1 MLLTLLQLNLQSSAQ
16 YQAYWIAHAAAS
28 WPGVPTGAQIKAGNL
43 SNSSPAS
50 YSGSEPVT
58 DSSTGTRTIDE
69 VTAITGLSANTAYTL
84 AWVVWDS
91 VADTYSNVVVG
102 DVTTDAAGTVISAT
116 LGTAVADGFTAGVNA
131 NTTVSATLGTAVAD
145 GFTAGVNANTTVSAT
160 LGMAAA
166 AGFTATVTN
175 GAGTVISATLGT
187 AVAAGF
193 TAGVNA
199 NTIVT
204 ATLGTAAADGF
215 TAGVNANTIVTAT
228 LGTAAAAGFTA
239 GVNANT
245 IVTATLGTAAAAGF
259 TAGVNANTIVT
270 ATLGTAV
277 ADGFAAAITY
287 AQVVLATP
295 GVATADGLTATITNA
310 PPAAYVANAE
320 LYLDIG
326 SGISMRLGGPRMP
339 FWTTAARPVAPLN
352 GIYGLNKDTNTI
364 EVWNGSSWV

>member
-91 VADTYSNVVVG
+91 VADTYSNAVVG
-102 DVTTDAAGTVISAT
+102 DVTTDAAGTTVNAV

-131 NTTVSATLGTAVAD
+131 NTTVSATLGTAVAA
-145 GFTAGVNANTTVSAT
+145 GFTAGVNANTTVS
-160 LGMAAA
+160 
-166 AGFTATVTN
+166 
-175 GAGTVISATLGT
+175 
-187 AVAAGF
+187 
-193 TAGVNA
+193 
-199 NTIVT
+199 
-204 ATLGTAAADGF
+204 
-215 TAGVNANTIVTAT
+215 AT

-245 IVTATLGTAAAAGF
+245 TVSATLGTAAAAGF

-295 GVATADGLTATITNA
+295 GVATADGFTATITNA

-364 EVWNGSSWV
+364 EVWNGSAWV

>member
-58 DSSTGTRTIDE
+58 NSSTGTRTIDE
-69 VTAITGLSANTAYTL
+69 VTSITGLSASTAYTL

-102 DVTTDAAGTVISAT
+102 DVMTDAAGT
-116 LGTAVADGFTAGVNA
+116 
-131 NTTVSATLGTAVAD
+131 TV
-145 GFTAGVNANTTVSAT
+145 
-160 LGMAAA
+160 
-166 AGFTATVTN
+166 
-175 GAGTVISATLGT
+175 SATLGT

-199 NTIVT
+199 NTTVS
-204 ATLGTAAADGF
+204 
-215 TAGVNANTIVTAT
+215 AT

-245 IVTATLGTAAAAGF
+245 TVSATLGTAAAAGF

-295 GVATADGLTATITNA
+295 GVATADGFTATITNA

-364 EVWNGSSWV
+364 EVWNGSAWV

>member
-69 VTAITGLSANTAYTL
+69 ATAITGLSASTAYTL

-102 DVTTDAAGTVISAT
+102 DVTTDAAGTTVNAVLGTAVADGFTAGVNANTIVTAT
-116 LGTAVADGFTAGVNA
+116 LGTAVAAGFTAGVNA
-131 NTTVSATLGTAVAD
+131 NTTVSATLGTAVAA

-160 LGMAAA
+160 LGTAAA

-187 AVAAGF
+187 AVA
-193 TAGVNA
+193 
-199 NTIVT
+199 
-204 ATLGTAAADGF
+204 DGF
-215 TAGVNANTIVTAT
+215 TAGVNANTTVS
-228 LGTAAAAGFTA
+228 
-239 GVNANT
+239 
-245 IVTATLGTAAAAGF
+245 ATLGTAAAAGF

-295 GVATADGLTATITNA
+295 GVATADGFTATITNA

>member
-69 VTAITGLSANTAYTL
+69 VTAITGLSASTAYTL

-102 DVTTDAAGTVISAT
+102 DVTTDAAGTTVNAVLGTAVADGFTAGVNANTIVTAT
-116 LGTAVADGFTAGVNA
+116 LGTAVAAGFTAGVNA
-131 NTTVSATLGTAVAD
+131 NTTVSATLGTAVAA

-160 LGMAAA
+160 LG
-166 AGFTATVTN
+166 
-175 GAGTVISATLGT
+175 T
-187 AVAAGF
+187 AV
-193 TAGVNA
+193 
-199 NTIVT
+199 
-204 ATLGTAAADGF
+204 
-215 TAGVNANTIVTAT
+215 
-228 LGTAAAAGFTA
+228 
-239 GVNANT
+239 
-245 IVTATLGTAAAAGF
+245 AAGF

-295 GVATADGLTATITNA
+295 GVATADGFTATITNA

>member
-16 YQAYWIAHAAAS
+16 YQAYWIAHVAAS

-91 VADTYSNVVVG
+91 VADTYSNAVVG
-102 DVTTDAAGTVISAT
+102 DVTTDAAGTTVNAV

-131 NTTVSATLGTAVAD
+131 NTTVSATLGTAVAA
-145 GFTAGVNANTTVSAT
+145 GFTAGVNANTTVS
-160 LGMAAA
+160 
-166 AGFTATVTN
+166 
-175 GAGTVISATLGT
+175 
-187 AVAAGF
+187 
-193 TAGVNA
+193 
-199 NTIVT
+199 
-204 ATLGTAAADGF
+204 
-215 TAGVNANTIVTAT
+215 AT

-245 IVTATLGTAAAAGF
+245 TVSATLGTAAAAGF

-295 GVATADGLTATITNA
+295 GVATADGFTATITNA

-364 EVWNGSSWV
+364 EVWNGSAWV

>member
-58 DSSTGTRTIDE
+58 NSSTGTRTIDE
-69 VTAITGLSANTAYTL
+69 VTAITGLSASTAYTL

-102 DVTTDAAGTVISAT
+102 DVTTDAAGTTVNAV

-131 NTTVSATLGTAVAD
+131 NTTVSATLGTAAAA
-145 GFTAGVNANTTVSAT
+145 GFTAGVNANTTVS
-160 LGMAAA
+160 
-166 AGFTATVTN
+166 
-175 GAGTVISATLGT
+175 
-187 AVAAGF
+187 
-193 TAGVNA
+193 
-199 NTIVT
+199 
-204 ATLGTAAADGF
+204 
-215 TAGVNANTIVTAT
+215 
-228 LGTAAAAGFTA
+228 
-239 GVNANT
+239 
-245 IVTATLGTAAAAGF
+245 ATLGTAAAAGF

-295 GVATADGLTATITNA
+295 GVATADGFTATITNA

-364 EVWNGSSWV
+364 EVWNGSAWV